1 VFAAA
6 LLIAGTLLLAGC
18 PERTTIEHINR
29 SPGHYAGK
37 EVTIA
42 GRVSNSFG
50 ALGTGVF
57 ELQDET
63 GRMWVFSERYGVP
76 GRDARIAVATPPRS
90 MPGIVSIVA
99 RATSPLREP
108 GSVGRPVRGSVI
120 VGFPCRKIVSV
131 LSRYSLPLA

>member
-1 VFAAA
+1 MRYVVLISRPSSKLRFPGGNMFAMRSKLFAAA
-6 LLIAGTLLLAGC
+6 LLVAGTLLLAGC

-42 GRVSNSFG
+42 GRVSNSYG

-76 GRDARIAVATPPRS
+76 GRDARIAVTGTIQQGFTFGGRNFA
-90 MPGIVSIVA
+90 VV
-99 RATSPLREP
+99 LRET
-108 GSVGRPVRGSVI
+108 RRMH
-120 VGFPCRKIVSV
+120 
-131 LSRYSLPLA
+131 

>member
-1 VFAAA
+1 MFRMRSKFFAAA
-6 LLIAGTLLLAGC
+6 LLIAATLLLAGC

-42 GRVSNSFG
+42 GRVSNSYG

-76 GRDARIAVATPPRS
+76 GRDARIAVTGRIQQGFTFGGRNFA
-90 MPGIVSIVA
+90 VV
-99 RATSPLREP
+99 LRETK
-108 GSVGRPVRGSVI
+108 RTH
-120 VGFPCRKIVSV
+120 
-131 LSRYSLPLA
+131 

>member
-1 VFAAA
+1 MFKMPVKFFGTA
-6 LLIAGTLLLAGC
+6 LLIAVVLMLAGC

-42 GRVSNSFG
+42 GRVSNSYG
-50 ALGTGVF
+50 ALGTGVY

-76 GRDARIAVATPPRS
+76 GRDARVAVTGRIQQGFTFGGRNFA
-90 MPGIVSIVA
+90 VV
-99 RATSPLREP
+99 LRET
-108 GSVGRPVRGSVI
+108 RRMH
-120 VGFPCRKIVSV
+120 
-131 LSRYSLPLA
+131 